1 MERQHAPA
9 PPYALMPTAGPQLS
23 GPNRDRDVVKMA
35 EVILVHFPEV
45 SRETAFALLKSA
57 SKRFSEL
64 RAKPMGKFRTG
75 VDD

>member
-1 MERQHAPA
+1 
-9 PPYALMPTAGPQLS
+9 
-23 GPNRDRDVVKMA
+23 MA
-35 EVILVHFPEV
+35 EVILIHFPEV

-75 VDD
+75 VDE